1 MKTKVFLW
9 IIFIVVTIHFAKDIT
24 QDVLRV
30 GSFLDVFGNVEEDLS
45 FLPSTL
51 RNVYLYGLGG
61 LSVIAEAFLLI
72 SIPIVNLGRNRVVL
86 KKAVWGAVIFLFSFL
101 FIATLLDPRYRL
113 F

>member
-1 MKTKVFLW
+1 MKKKVFLW
-9 IIFIVVTIHFAKDIT
+9 IVFVVVAIHFAKDIT
-24 QDVLRV
+24 QDILRI

-45 FLPSTL
+45 FLPSTF
-51 RNVYLYGLGG
+51 RDVYLYGLGG

-86 KKAVWGAVIFLFSFL
+86 KKVTWGVIVFLFSFL
-101 FIATLLDPRYRL
+101 FIAILLDPRYRL